1 MRRGRRWML
10 GSLLLCGLLLS
21 ACAHL
26 PEEEEELNQ
35 PATLEA
41 IDGSDVSRITLTE
54 QAVERVD
61 IQAAPVVDTGSG
73 TAIPYAAVFYTAD
86 GETWTYTSPEPL
98 TFVRVPVLAVTAF
111 VAPLVVDRIR
121 GDRAFLSDG
130 PPLGME
136 VVTQGASE
144 LYGTETDVEE

>member
-1 MRRGRRWML
+1 MPHGRRRL
-10 GSLLLCGLLLS
+10 AGSLILCGLVLS

-26 PEEEEELNQ
+26 PEEEEAIDQ

-54 QAVERVD
+54 RAVERVD
-61 IQAAPVVDTGSG
+61 VQVSPVVDAGSG
-73 TAIPYAAVFYTAD
+73 TAIPYAAVFYTAT
-86 GETWTYTSPEPL
+86 GETWAYTNPEPL
-98 TFVRVPVLAVTAF
+98 TYVRVPI
-111 VAPLVVDRIR
+111 VVDRIR

-130 PPLGME
+130 PPSGME

>member
-1 MRRGRRWML
+1 MRRGRRWMV
-10 GSLLLCGLLLS
+10 GSLLLCGLALP
-21 ACAHL
+21 ACAHVAA
-26 PEEEEELNQ
+26 EEEAMNE

-41 IDGSDVSRITLTE
+41 IEGSDVSRITLTE

-61 IQAAPVVDTGSG
+61 IQAAPVVEAGSG
-73 TAIPYAAVFYTAD
+73 TAIPYAAVFYTAT
-86 GETWTYTSPEPL
+86 GETWTYTNPEPL
-98 TFVRVPVLAVTAF
+98 TFVRVPI
-111 VAPLVVDRIR
+111 VVDHIR

-130 PPLGME
+130 PTSGMQ